1 MINTIL
7 SSEYIYFIFLM
18 ALTAIPVGFFA
29 GLLGIGG
36 GLITVPVLYYIFGSF
51 GLDDSFIMH
60 LAVGTSFSIIIPT
73 SIASTLTHMK
83 FKAVNISLV
92 KSYGFYV
99 VFGVFIGTIFAA
111 SLKTA
116 DLILFFSIVTF
127 ILSFYFLIS
136 KEKGDSKPRKIKLFI
151 KIFLGLVAGFFSA
164 PMGIAGGVINTPFF
178 KIFGYPINVAIGTSA
193 AIGFLI
199 AIAGTFGFLLTGNY
213 LNINAPFSLGF
224 INIPAFLVFVPITTL
239 MAKVGAKVVHKID
252 KKIIGKFYGIFL
264 LIVSLRL
271 FFEYLSY

>member
-1 MINTIL
+1 
-7 SSEYIYFIFLM
+7 M

-29 GLLGIGG
+29 CLLGIGG
-36 GLITVPVLYYIFGSF
+36 GLITVPVLYYIFGSV

-83 FKAVNISLV
+83 YKAVNTNLV
-92 KSYGFYV
+92 VSYGLYV
-99 VFGVFIGTIFAA
+99 AFGVFIGTIFAA

-116 DLILFFSIVTF
+116 YLILFFSLVTF
-127 ILSFYFLIS
+127 ILAFNFLFF
-136 KEKGDSKPRKIKLFI
+136 KEKEDIKPKKINLPF
-151 KIFLGLVAGFFSA
+151 KIFFGTLAGFFSA
-164 PMGIAGGVINTPFF
+164 PMGIGGGVLNTP
-178 KIFGYPINVAIGTSA
+178 IIRMFGYPINVAIGTSA

-199 AIAGTFGFLLTGNY
+199 AVVGAVGFLITGSY

-224 INIPAFLVFVPITTL
+224 INVPAFLIFVPITTL
-239 MAKVGAKVVHKID
+239 MAKFGAKVVHKVN
-252 KKIIGKFYGIFL
+252 KKLIGKFFGIFL
-264 LIVSLRL
+264 LLVSFRL